1 MGFVSGQSRDQGSLF
16 PVVLDDLVPQEHLVR
31 VIDAFV
37 GRLDL
42 VVLGFGKAEPAATGR
57 PPYDPGDLLKLYL
70 YGYLNQVRSSRRL
83 ERECGRNVELMW
95 LVNRLAPDF
104 KTIAEFRRQNGGA
117 LRVAG
122 GAFVS
127 FCREAGLIGGE
138 WVAIDGSKFQA
149 AASRKKAVTVAQL
162 QRQQAGIEQR
172 IAAYLEQLEAADRQ
186 EQQQAEAQPDAQ
198 ALRAALAQLRARG
211 ADAAS
216 AEGLLK
222 ALGETQHVVGEPEAK
237 LMKTGEGAAKVA
249 YNVQSAVDAKHQ
261 LIVAHEVTQEL
272 NDTRSLLPMAQQ
284 AKCSTGAET
293 LKVVADAGYSNA
305 EQVAQCEAHGILV
318 YVPANRSG
326 NNQGAGQYFDRSR
339 FTYEPVSD
347 RYRCPA
353 GQWLTRTQLYRPH
366 RAVFYSTP
374 ACAGCA
380 LKSHCTAAKQRTVS
394 RLIDE
399 AALERAQARV
409 NAEPHAMALRRQ
421 TVEHPFGTLKYRI
434 FSHGRFLLRGLH
446 GAGTEMALAVLA
458 YNLRR
463 ACNVLGLQTLT
474 SRLQAGAG

>member
-1 MGFVSGQSRDQGSLF
+1 MGFVIGQSRDQGSLF

-37 GRLDL
+37 SRLDL
-42 VVLGFGKAEPAATGR
+42 VGLGFGKAEPAATGR
-57 PPYDPGDLLKLYL
+57 PPYDPGDLLKLYW
-70 YGYLNQVRSSRRL
+70 YGYLNQVRSSRKL

-104 KTIAEFRRQNGGA
+104 KTIAEFRRQNGAA
-117 LRVAG
+117 LRAVG
-122 GAFVS
+122 GAFLS
-127 FCREAGLIGGE
+127 FCRQAGLIGGE

-149 AASRKKAVTVAQL
+149 VASRKKAVTVKQL
-162 QRQQAGIEQR
+162 QRQQAGIEKR
-172 IAAYLEQLEAADRQ
+172 IAAYLEQLEVADRQ
-186 EQQQAEAQPDAQ
+186 EEQAEAQPDAQ
-198 ALRAALAQLRARG
+198 ALRAALTQLRSRA

-272 NDTRSLLPMAQQ
+272 SDNRSLLPMAQQ
-284 AKCSTGAET
+284 AKRSTGAET

-305 EQVAQCEAHGILV
+305 EQAARCEANGILP

-326 NNQGAGQYFDRSR
+326 NNQGDGRYFDKSR
-339 FTYEPVSD
+339 FTYEAAMD

-353 GQWLTRTQLYRPH
+353 GEWLTRKQLYRPH
-366 RAVFYSTP
+366 RMYFYATS
-374 ACAGCA
+374 ACGGCA
-380 LKSHCTAAKQRTVS
+380 LKARCTGAKQRTVG

-409 NAEPHAMALRRQ
+409 DAEPHAMVLRRQ
-421 TVEHPFGTLKYRI
+421 TAEHPFGTLKYRI
-434 FSHGRFLLRGLH
+434 FSHGRFLLRGLR

-463 ACNVLGLQTLT
+463 ACNVLGLQSIT
-474 SRLQAGAG
+474 SRLQITGG

>member
-1 MGFVSGQSRDQGSLF
+1 MGFVTGQSRDQGSLF

-37 GRLDL
+37 SRLDL
-42 VVLGFGKAEPAATGR
+42 VGLGFGKAEPAATGR

-104 KTIAEFRRQNGGA
+104 KTIAEFRRQNGGP
-117 LRVAG
+117 LRAAG

-127 FCREAGLIGGE
+127 FCREAGLLGAQ

-149 AASRKKAVTVAQL
+149 VASRKKAVTVKQL
-162 QRQQAGIEQR
+162 QRQQAGIEKR
-172 IAAYLEQLEAADRQ
+172 IAAYLEQLEAADRH
-186 EQQQAEAQPDAQ
+186 EEQAEVAPDAETV
-198 ALRAALAQLRARG
+198 RAALTQLRARV
-211 ADAAS
+211 ADLAS
-216 AEGLLK
+216 AEALLK
-222 ALGETQHVVGEPEAK
+222 ALGQSQHVVGEPDAK

-272 NDTRSLLPMAQQ
+272 SDNRSLLPMAQQ
-284 AKCSTGAET
+284 AKRNTGADT

-305 EQVAQCEAHGILV
+305 EQAAQCESCAIV
-318 YVPANRSG
+318 PYVPANRST
-326 NNQGAGQYFDRSR
+326 NNQDEGQYFDKSR
-339 FTYEPVSD
+339 FSYEPLSD

-353 GQWLTRTQLYRPH
+353 GQWLTRKQIHRPQGVVLYTT
-366 RAVFYSTP
+366 A
-374 ACAGCA
+374 ACGACA
-380 LKSHCTAAKQRTVS
+380 LKARCTGAKQRIVS
-394 RLIDE
+394 RLMEE

-409 NAEPHAMALRRQ
+409 SAAPDAMALRRQ

-434 FSHGRFLLRGLH
+434 FSHGRFLLRGLR
-446 GAGTEMALAVLA
+446 GAGAEMALAVLS

-463 ACNVLGLQTLT
+463 ASNVLGLQNIT
-474 SRLQAGAG
+474 SRLQATEG